1 MESAMRKKAS
11 GMKKRAH
18 QPKANQ
24 KPFYKDGEFQREGQR
39 RGGNLDRI
47 RGLGKEVIYCMV
59 T

>member
-1 MESAMRKKAS
+1 MRKKAS